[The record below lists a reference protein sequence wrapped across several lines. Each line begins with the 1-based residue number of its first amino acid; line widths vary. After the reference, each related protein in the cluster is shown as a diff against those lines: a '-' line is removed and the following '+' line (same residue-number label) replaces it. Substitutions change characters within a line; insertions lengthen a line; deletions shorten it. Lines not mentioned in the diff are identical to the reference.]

1 MPVVLHLVEPNAS
14 YLAARAPRSTLARTD
29 LRPLTLPSPPPG
41 GEGTTRLPLPP
52 PGGEGTTRLPLPP
65 SGTRESTRLPLPPSG
80 TRESTRLPLPRGGG
94 GLGGGGR
101 MSSRQIQA
109 RQREDANGDD
119 QPLAAPYRLSASF
132 AARAA

>member
-52 PGGEGTTRLPLPP
+52 PRGEGTTRLPLPP
-65 SGTRESTRLPLPPSG
+65 PRGRGTTRLPPPSCG
-80 TRESTRLPLPRGGG
+80 DGGIDTAPSPSERERAGVRVPHEFTPNPG
-94 GLGGGGR
+94 
-101 MSSRQIQA
+101 QA
-109 RQREDANGDD
+109 KRR
-119 QPLAAPYRLSASF
+119 RK
-132 AARAA
+132 RR